1 MMCGGDVGCPK
12 TYGKNLISVGSGLMS
27 GEGKGKKIRRAAKS
41 VEKFARKTAGKKNL
55 KKVAGQAIEKGIP
68 AVAGFAAG
76 TAASSMGMNPVAG
89 AVAGAA
95 AEEGVRRSG
104 VGKKLRKKAGLGVG
118 KDVGRALKR
127 AGRKVGHQA
136 LDEAEGL
143 ADDALSAGKKKARK
157 ALGSDKRGSGL
168 KKTSKWIE
176 HVKKVAKD
184 KGIAYGEALKVAK
197 ETYQKN

>member
-27 GEGKGKKIRRAAKS
+27 GEGKVKRAAKK

-118 KDVGRALKR
+118 KALKK